1 MTHPLLQEAMSD
13 YLMRKGM
20 TAQVPKADPVLQN
33 RAANANAGGRKPKA
47 KLTEEVKQN
56 GGKTSRVS
64 N

>member
-47 KLTEEVKQN
+47 KQSKDGN
-56 GGKTSRVS
+56 KTDSRHS
-64 N
+64 L